1 LGFCDIR
8 EEGDA
13 TMDATDEK
21 NDEKRNDRKKD
32 TRGILAV

>member
-1 LGFCDIR
+1 
-8 EEGDA
+8 
-13 TMDATDEK
+13 MDATDEK